1 MAAISSKLDQL
12 AGLRRLYGARTAVR
26 WIGYRTVQR
35 VVGLNVAH
43 VVWLDGANLDGSLRA
58 DPAYTFRFLSAR
70 EVRTLAQNPQNWLN
84 PLWAGRIAAGSD
96 CCFAAW
102 AGPRLAAFT
111 WYALG
116 GLVAEHCAGTPL
128 AYPPGVA
135 YMYHG
140 FTRPELRGKRLH
152 GMVMGLGL
160 RALGNSGVS
169 RLVAT
174 IDGANRAS
182 LRSCFRLGFVSLG
195 RAVVFTCGRFRAG
208 FYPRAAKRLGIR
220 FGKNAL
226 TAPWKNGGYGFDR
239 RCGFGL

>member
-1 MAAISSKLDQL
+1 MAAVSSKLDQL
-12 AGLRRLYGARTAVR
+12 ADLQQLYGTSTAVR
-26 WIGYRTVQR
+26 WIGYRAIQR

-43 VVWLDGANLDGSLRA
+43 VVWLDGANLDGSLRV
-58 DPAYTFRFLSAR
+58 DPAYSFRFLAAD
-70 EVRTLAQNPQNWLN
+70 EVRALAQHHQNWLN
-84 PLWAGRIAAGSD
+84 PLWGDRIAAGRD
-96 CCFAAW
+96 FCFAAW

-116 GLVAEHCAGTPL
+116 GFVAEHCAGTPL
-128 AYPPGVA
+128 SYPPGVA

-160 RALGNSGVS
+160 KALGSSGVS

-195 RAVVFTCGRFRAG
+195 RAVVFTCRRFRAG

-220 FGKNAL
+220 FGKDAL
-226 TAPWKNGGYGFDR
+226 AAR
-239 RCGFGL
+239 